1 MLECSW
7 GRFGSGGEKR
17 VKMGKIG
24 ADLDDSA
31 TASIDMS
38 ILRALV
44 DSTGLIGLSISP
56 NGVLIVVGGILAGE
70 GKKG

>member
-1 MLECSW
+1 
-7 GRFGSGGEKR
+7 

-24 ADLDDSA
+24 VDLDDSA
-31 TASIDMS
+31 TASIDIS

-44 DSTGLIGLSISP
+44 DSAGWIGLPIFP